1 MISSPP
7 PADPSTPP
15 PTATCGPGTTP
26 LIEARDVSKSFEGK
40 TVLRRISLSVREGE
54 VLAIIGQS
62 GCGKSTLLK
71 ILAGLEQPDQGEVV
85 LNDERLTLIFQ
96 YSALFDSMTVFENV
110 AFPLLNP
117 PDERMR
123 GYRPPPLKDIARQ
136 VSEKLT
142 LLGLSGIEERFPSEL
157 SGGMQ
162 KRVSFARGI
171 MTNPR
176 IILYDEPTAGLDPIA
191 SKTLEDYIVR
201 LSCELKAASVVVT
214 HTMSTI
220 FRTAHRVLLLHK
232 GQAHWEGP
240 PEALLHAD
248 DPFVKEFVDS
258 GFAARPS

>member
-7 PADPSTPP
+7 PADPATPP
-15 PTATCGPGTTP
+15 PPATCGPGITP

-40 TVLRRISLSVREGE
+40 TVLRRVSLSVREGE

-123 GYRPPPLKDIARQ
+123 GYRPPPIKDIARQ

-157 SGGMQ
+157 SGGM
-162 KRVSFARGI
+162 
-171 MTNPR
+171 R